1 MDNYYK
7 QHNDTK
13 SYEEIQDIDEMDDTD
28 EQQELEDFIADVNDA
43 WFDIDEEEALKYIS
57 AWKSS
62 EDYVTYMEDFYQWD
76 DDISDDDSD
85 DNLKEKTENYINDMS
100 SLWYDIMDDEAEEMA
115 KEWFDP
121 EDYAEEFEDEDD
133 F

>member
-62 EDYVTYMEDFYQWD
+62 ED
-76 DDISDDDSD
+76 
-85 DNLKEKTENYINDMS
+85 
-100 SLWYDIMDDEAEEMA
+100 
-115 KEWFDP
+115 
-121 EDYAEEFEDEDD
+121 
-133 F
+133 